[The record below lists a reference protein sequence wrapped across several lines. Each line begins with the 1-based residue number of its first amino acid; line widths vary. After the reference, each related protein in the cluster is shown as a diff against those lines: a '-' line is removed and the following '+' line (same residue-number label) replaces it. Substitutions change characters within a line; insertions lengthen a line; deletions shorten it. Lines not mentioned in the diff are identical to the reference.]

1 MWVEPTMRRRGVADA
16 MLTALARAAEGAGVA
31 SLHLQSDSDNHV
43 ALAVYEQRGFD
54 RHHEYVN
61 LVSTTA

>member
-1 MWVEPTMRRRGVADA
+1 MRAKCANVRAC
-16 MLTALARAAEGAGVA
+16 ARAAEGAGVA

-43 ALAVYEQRGFD
+43 ALAVYGQRGFD